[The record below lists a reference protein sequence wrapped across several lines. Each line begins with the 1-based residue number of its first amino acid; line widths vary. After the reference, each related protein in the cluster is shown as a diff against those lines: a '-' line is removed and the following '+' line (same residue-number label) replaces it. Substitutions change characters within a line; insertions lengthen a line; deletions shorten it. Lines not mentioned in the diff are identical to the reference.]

1 MAKSKITITLKKE
14 TIRSAYNEL
23 KLLRMIG
30 AAYAQ
35 NRSPMS
41 ELLYEIKREVK
52 RKKSIL
58 EKIRNFFIW
67 WQIKIA

>member
-14 TIRSAYNEL
+14 TIQSAYNEL

-58 EKIRNFFIW
+58 EKIRNFFI
-67 WQIKIA
+67 

>member
-58 EKIRNFFIW
+58 EKIRNFFI
-67 WQIKIA
+67 